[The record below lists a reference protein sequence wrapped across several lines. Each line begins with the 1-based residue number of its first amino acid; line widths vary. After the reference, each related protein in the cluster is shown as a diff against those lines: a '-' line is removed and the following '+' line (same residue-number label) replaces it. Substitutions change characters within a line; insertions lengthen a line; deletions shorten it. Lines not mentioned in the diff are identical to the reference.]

1 MPLRIEPIDAA
12 STALLVVDM
21 QNHFLAPG
29 APLESR
35 MGAAMIPT
43 LRRAVAV
50 CRRHGMPVVY
60 TRQLHRRDGTDR
72 ALSKHFWDQD
82 ETSDGLLD
90 GAPGAE
96 IHPDLAPENGD
107 LVVAKYRYS
116 GFYGTELEDRLRERG
131 IDTVVI
137 GGVTTENC
145 CHATA
150 RDAFFRDFQVGF
162 LADATGTFDYPD
174 TGHGAMS
181 AAQVH
186 QAALIVLAAS
196 TADVLSTDAFEERT
210 RAAPPSRGRAPDA
223 DRSDRVR

>member
-1 MPLRIEPIDAA
+1 MPLRIEPIDVS

-43 LRRAVAV
+43 LCRAVAL

-60 TRQLHRRDGTDR
+60 TRQLHRRDSTDR
-72 ALSKHFWDQD
+72 NLSKHFWDQD

-96 IHPDLAPENGD
+96 IHPDLAPENGE

-116 GFYGTELEDRLRERG
+116 GFYGTELEDRLRKSG

-186 QAALIVLAAS
+186 QAALVVLAAS

-210 RAAPPSRGRAPDA
+210 KAAPPSRGRAA
-223 DRSDRVR
+223 VGDRSDRVR